1 MRYIVEITET
11 LQKQIIV
18 NAEDESKAIEM
29 AKDIY
34 YSEQEVLTA
43 ENYIDTK
50 FEIIKEEQWEE
61 SII

>member
-43 ENYIDTK
+43 ENYIKTE
-50 FEIIKEEQWEE
+50 FEIIKEG
-61 SII
+61 S